1 MTIVSSK
8 EVSTSSKS
16 RTTTQFGSTEDFYL
30 FRILQSLRQNI
41 RAIEQYSYKLS
52 SQYHIT
58 APQLICLT
66 AIRDHGAIPVAEV
79 ARVVH
84 LSPSTVVGIFN
95 RLEKKGLIIRTPHE
109 RDKRRIQIS
118 LTEAGRA
125 LIEKAPQPLQ
135 EQLARS
141 FGRLSESEQLSIVN
155 ALEKVVD
162 MIQARDLDAAP
173 VLETGPLHISPE
185 TRNTF
190 WQAAEKHSENQP
202 NPIKR
207 SPLIIRSANDAD
219 QKYIRRFINSSFDWY
234 ARIIDEKDVSD
245 HAVDDSW
252 VQKNMYEREFYIAE
266 HEGKPVGT
274 LSMQFF
280 GEYAYLG
287 YVFVDAN
294 EVGKGFGRKLL
305 GFAEEEAKNR
315 GMKGMALIAH
325 PQARWAIKAY
335 QKFGFKLK
343 YRNKEDILAWNNG
356 ALKPYYEEFFMLFLY
371 SFSS

>member
-1 MTIVSSK
+1 MKVESS
-8 EVSTSSKS
+8 SQAP
-16 RTTTQFGSTEDFYL
+16 TTKTNCANNQFGTTEDFYL

-79 ARVVH
+79 ARRVH

-95 RLEKKGLIIRTPHE
+95 RLEKKGLIARHPHE
-109 RDKRRIQIS
+109 HDKRRTVIT
-118 LTEAGRA
+118 LTDVGRA
-125 LIEKAPQPLQ
+125 LIQKAPQPLQ
-135 EQLARS
+135 EQLANS
-141 FGRLSESEQLSIVN
+141 FGKLSETEQLSIVT

-173 VLETGPLHISPE
+173 VLETGPLNTCPE

-190 WQAAEKHSENQP
+190 WKAAEINPISQP
-202 NPIKR
+202 NDYK
-207 SPLIIRSANDAD
+207 SSSLTIRAATDAD
-219 QKYIRRFINSSFDWY
+219 EHHISRFINSSFDWY

-252 VQKNMYEREFYIAE
+252 VRKNMRQREFYIAE
-266 HEGKPVGT
+266 TEGKPVGT
-274 LSMQFF
+274 VSLQYF

-287 YVFVDAN
+287 YVFIDAN

-305 GFAEEEAKNR
+305 KFAEQEAKHR

-356 ALKPYYEEFFMLFLY
+356 ALKSYYEEFFMLFLY
-371 SFSS
+371 HF